1 MAQLYLLSDFAQIH
15 TGFTFRGKVEEAA
28 DGNAHLVQIKDAR
41 SHWQSQ
47 ASSRMA
53 IDALPKIHWQGKS
66 YARAGSVLLPS
77 RGEYVRASCLQ
88 TQDGDCLPIVAS
100 SQFFIINAGEHL
112 LPEYLCWLL
121 NQPAIQHRLQHDS
134 RGSNI
139 PMLNI
144 GQIGEL
150 KLPIPDL
157 STQQNIVALERLA
170 EQEYCLLQKLQH
182 NRQQQSQAIY
192 QKLIKEHAA

>member
-1 MAQLYLLSDFAQIH
+1 MSQLYLLKNIADIH
-15 TGFTFRGKVEEAA
+15 TGFTFRGTVTEMP
-28 DGNAHLVQIKDAR
+28 DGDTHIVQIKDAR
-41 SHWQSQ
+41 NHWENQH
-47 ASSRMA
+47 SSN
-53 IDALPKIHWQGKS
+53 ITVQALPKIRFQGKS
-66 YARAGSVLLPS
+66 YVRAGSVLLPS

-88 TQDGDCLPIVAS
+88 MENDLPVVAS
-100 SQFFIINAGEHL
+100 SQFFVINASEHL

-121 NQPAIQHRLQHDS
+121 NQPDIQHRLQHDS

-144 GQIGEL
+144 RQIGEL

-192 QKLIKEHAA
+192 QKLMKEHTA

>member
-1 MAQLYLLSDFAQIH
+1 MAQLCLLNEIAQIH

-28 DGNAHLVQIKDAR
+28 DGNAYLVQIKDTR
-41 SHWQSQ
+41 SHWQNQ
-47 ASSRMA
+47 ASSRIA

-66 YARAGSVLLPS
+66 YAKAGSVLLPS
-77 RGEYVRASCLQ
+77 RGEYLRASCLQ

-100 SQFFIINAGEHL
+100 SQFFVINAGEHL

-121 NQPAIQHRLQHDS
+121 NQPEIQNRLQHDS

-150 KLPIPDL
+150 KLPVPDAT
-157 STQQNIVALERLA
+157 TQQNIVALDRLS
-170 EQEYCLLQKLQH
+170 EQEHRLMQQLQH
-182 NRQQQSQAIY
+182 NRHRQAQAIY
-192 QKLIKEHAA
+192 QKLIKEHA